1 MASTPS
7 TSLRLE
13 LIGNGEQAGSWGD
26 VTNDNLGTLLEQA
39 ICGYKAVYFATDTD
53 VTLTINN
60 YILDESRSAVIDMK
74 GTISVTRNVFAP
86 AIPKIYI
93 VKNSTT
99 GGQSIVF
106 KVAGSTGITVPNGK
120 SVLIFFNGSDFEQI
134 IPYFANS
141 ATTADTL
148 TGDQTNWATYR
159 ASAVANMLGWK
170 SNGSG
175 NVIFDASAGTSPT
188 GSAVSTTDAATTWIP
203 TYPVLMGWN
212 GTTTY
217 GVRVDSAK
225 SADMAHENTF
235 EIKYNGATS
244 TEFRSLSPTQ
254 MRLALGTSITAGT
267 PALFFSENG
276 ALTVIGG
283 TSATISL
290 VAGTTVSTLDSIGM
304 RTNGEFGYY
313 GAGTGGVVTQ
323 LTSKS
328 TAVTLNK
335 RCGTITTHNQSMAG
349 GDVATFVFNNLT
361 FDASDNMIL
370 NVVSGT
376 NGAYCLGLDSMNTNY
391 CRVTIKN
398 ITNGTIA
405 EAIQIRFTIIKSV
418 NA

>member
-26 VTNDNLGTLLEQA
+26 ITNDNLGTLLEQA

-86 AIPKIYI
+86 AIPKVYI

-120 SVLIFFNGSDFEQI
+120 SVLVFFNGSDFEQI
-134 IPYFANS
+134 VPYFANS

-175 NVIFDASAGTSPT
+175 HVIFDASAGTSPT
-188 GSAVSTTDAATTWIP
+188 GSAVSTTDATATWIP

-212 GTTTY
+212 GTSTY
-217 GVRVDSAK
+217 GVRVDAAR

-235 EIKYNGATS
+235 GINYNTTTAALFEALSATTLRLSVGAAPTGNFFYTS
-244 TEFRSLSPTQ
+244 TG
-254 MRLALGTSITAGT
+254 A
-267 PALFFSENG
+267 FS
-276 ALTVIGG
+276 VIGG
-283 TSATISL
+283 TSAK
-290 VAGTTVSTLDSIGM
+290 VDVAAGTTVSTLDSIGM

-313 GAGTGGVVTQ
+313 GVGTGGVVTQ

-328 TAVTLNK
+328 TSVTLNK

-349 GDVATFVFNNLT
+349 GDVATFVFNNIT

-398 ITNGTIA
+398 VTNATIA